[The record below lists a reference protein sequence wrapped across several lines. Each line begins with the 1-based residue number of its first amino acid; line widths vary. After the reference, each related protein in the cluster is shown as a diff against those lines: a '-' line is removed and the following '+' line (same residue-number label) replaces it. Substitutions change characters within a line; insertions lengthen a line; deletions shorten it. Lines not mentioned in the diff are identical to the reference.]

1 MLKPFTVKK
10 VEKDRT
16 HAFLSDYSQSP
27 VLNQLPTMGL
37 KLTESN

>member
-1 MLKPFTVKK
+1 MLKPLTVKK

-27 VLNQLPTMGL
+27 VLNQLPTMRL